1 MEVILVRDFND
12 LVTSIKKASVEAVN
26 ASKPMNIT
34 YGKVVSVD
42 PIKINVDQRLNLTSK
57 QLILTGNVKD
67 FEVEM
72 TIDHVTEESSG
83 GEGDLSFA
91 SHSHRYLGKKMFTV
105 HNGLKLGEKVIMIQ
119 VQGGQKFVVLDRVG

>member
-42 PIKINVDQRLNLTSK
+42 PIKINVDQRLNLISK

>member
-1 MEVILVRDFND
+1 MRDFND

>member
-1 MEVILVRDFND
+1 MEVVLVRDFND

>member
-83 GEGDLSFA
+83 GEGDLSF
-91 SHSHRYLGKKMFTV
+91 
-105 HNGLKLGEKVIMIQ
+105 MIQ

>member
-1 MEVILVRDFND
+1 MRDFND
-12 LVTSIKKASVEAVN
+12 LVTAIKKASVEAVN
-26 ASKPMNIT
+26 ASKPMNLT
-34 YGKVVSVD
+34 YGKVVGVD

-72 TIDHVTEESSG
+72 TVDHVTEETSG
-83 GEGDLSFA
+83 GGGDLSFA
-91 SHSHRYLGKKMFTV
+91 SHSHRYSGKKMFTV